1 MHREADR
8 KVLGMKA
15 SERRRMQVYAIGGR
29 CGRRFEPRLGRRI
42 VSFGHLTKLARKSA
56 YSPYGHRVESPGR
69 QIEGV
74 GVPHSQQFGYRVD
87 FPVAK
92 PLRTEP
98 QAGCRIWRTNRMRKR
113 RHSCFIDPRRAVFPS
128 DADLR
133 RRRFPPQRRYARMI
147 PQRRHAGN
155 ASGRSAA
162 DAGGPPSARPPCARG
177 RTRRAR
183 ACGPFLTIGER
194 KGRPS
199 TLDKLDTGGLRAVD
213 HSVEQGLSDDTKEV
227 SKKARTIRC

>member
-42 VSFGHLTKLARKSA
+42 VSFGHRTKLARKSA

-74 GVPHSQQFGYRVD
+74 GVPHSQQFGYRVESPGHKTKHNGDIRKVVFGYRVD

-98 QAGCRIWRTNRMRKR
+98 QAGCRIWRPNRMRKR
-113 RHSCFIDPRRAVFPS
+113 RHSCFSDPGRAG
-128 DADLR
+128 
-133 RRRFPPQRRYARMI
+133 ARLMRI
-147 PQRRHAGN
+147 SAGVDSRPN
-155 ASGRSAA
+155 
-162 DAGGPPSARPPCARG
+162 GGMPG
-177 RTRRAR
+177 
-183 ACGPFLTIGER
+183 
-194 KGRPS
+194 
-199 TLDKLDTGGLRAVD
+199 
-213 HSVEQGLSDDTKEV
+213 
-227 SKKARTIRC
+227 